1 MKNFS
6 RVRLVAARWMGSA
19 LALTFI
25 LCLAITALS
34 VITSTP
40 VTLPGLFM
48 TRGGPGNGAL
58 AVELAPGWNGIV
70 VVATLGAFAGVFRAT
85 RHPVRHHEVTP

>member
-1 MKNFS
+1 M
-6 RVRLVAARWMGSA
+6 LVATRWMGSA

-40 VTLPGLFM
+40 VTLPGLLM

-58 AVELAPGWNGIV
+58 AVELALGWNGIV
-70 VVATLGAFAGVFRAT
+70 VVATLGALAGVFRAT
-85 RHPVRHHEVTP
+85 RHPDRHREVTP

>member
-1 MKNFS
+1 
-6 RVRLVAARWMGSA
+6 MGSA

-40 VTLPGLFM
+40 VTLPGLFV
-48 TRGGPGNGAL
+48 TRGGPGSGAL
-58 AVELAPGWNGIV
+58 AVELALGWNGIV
-70 VVATLGAFAGVFRAT
+70 FVATLGALAGVFRAT
-85 RHPVRHHEVTP
+85 RHPDRHHGVTA